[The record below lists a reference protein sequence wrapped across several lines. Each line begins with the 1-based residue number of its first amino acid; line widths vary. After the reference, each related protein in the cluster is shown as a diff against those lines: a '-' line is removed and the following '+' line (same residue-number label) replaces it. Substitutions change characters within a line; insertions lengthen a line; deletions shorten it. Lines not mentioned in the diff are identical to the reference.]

1 MKSAFKM
8 KGSPM
13 ERNFG
18 IGSPISSG
26 VGSKNKSDRKSFN
39 IDYDEIKKDG
49 SPNYNDPTDPKSPTY
64 NPKHGGSDFVK
75 PAKKYTSD
83 VKEQAY
89 ENAVN
94 NNMPDGAKLEKFIP
108 SKEQIAIE
116 LKKIKRNN

>member
-13 ERNFG
+13 QRNFG
-18 IGSPISSG
+18 IGSPINSG
-26 VGSKNKSDRKSFN
+26 IGSKNKSDSKSFD

-49 SPNYNDPTDPKSPTY
+49 SNNYSDPTDLKSPTY
-64 NPKHGGSDFVK
+64 KPNHPGSDFVK

-94 NNMPDGAKLEKFIP
+94 NNMPDGVKLEKFIP
-108 SKEQIAIE
+108 SKKQIAIE